1 MIKKLLFAGHIR
13 FKAHK
18 LKAFQC
24 SNSDSYCTTVR
35 TVKTILGCFVQLD
48 GVSRRGPYAHRIRL
62 QYSEILNIGFCLCPS
77 RWYLRASV
85 LYFSPPETGFY
96 RPPGRQERLGA
107 CPCNQYAAI
116 VKVCSMSWLGRHMGQ
131 HHDHVSQFS
140 SCLAIVK

>member
-48 GVSRRGPYAHRIRL
+48 GVSRRGPYAHRTRL
-62 QYSEILNIGFCLCPS
+62 QLKYWAFASVQCPS
-77 RWYLRASV
+77 GWY
-85 LYFSPPETGFY
+85 
-96 RPPGRQERLGA
+96 
-107 CPCNQYAAI
+107 CI
-116 VKVCSMSWLGRHMGQ
+116 
-131 HHDHVSQFS
+131 
-140 SCLAIVK
+140 SCLQKQGSTDRQGGRTKGWGLARVTNTRPSSKCVQCLGLAGTWDSITIMFLNSHRV

>member
-48 GVSRRGPYAHRIRL
+48 GVSRRGPYAHRTRL
-62 QYSEILNIGFCLCPS
+62 QLKYWAFASVQCPS
-77 RWYLRASV
+77 GWYCISCLQKQ
-85 LYFSPPETGFY
+85 GFH
-96 RPPGRQERLGA
+96 RPPRRQDERLGA